1 MQPERPPECISPKY
15 RGSPKLAF
23 TSTLPFQ
30 FPFSVE
36 GERGMQKVRDVKIY
50 MDGAG
55 ILRRAEIVS
64 EMALSVSVNHGII
77 VLKTNPTSQCIA

>member
-1 MQPERPPECISPKY
+1 
-15 RGSPKLAF
+15 
-23 TSTLPFQ
+23 
-30 FPFSVE
+30 
-36 GERGMQKVRDVKIY
+36 MQKVRDVKIY

-55 ILRRAEIVS
+55 SLRRAEIVS